1 MQYPV
6 LLISKLT
13 DVMQVLLSKFQDLQ
27 LDIVLAPV
35 QRWVQMR
42 GKVNYARLPWQ
53 GGNVLGTLH
62 AQMGEANYPGL
73 L

>member
-42 GKVNYARLPWQ
+42 GKVNYARLP
-53 GGNVLGTLH
+53 
-62 AQMGEANYPGL
+62 
-73 L
+73 